1 MELHNTAKSVLD
13 MFLADS
19 RTTNLCLYDKQRYS
33 LHVAVIVARGKVL
46 AYAMNKNGTRS
57 SGSGYSNYS
66 IHAEKNVVK
75 ELGDISKLRGA
86 DMYVMRLSKDKA
98 LTGFDRFIFS
108 KPCCDCEK
116 FLMKCMREYGLKRVY
131 YTS

>member
-13 MFLADS
+13 MFLEDP

-33 LHVAVIVARGKVL
+33 LHVAVIVSRGKVL

-57 SGSGYSNYS
+57 RGSGYSTHS

-86 DMYVMRLSKDKA
+86 DMYVMRISKDQSRE
-98 LTGFDRFIFS
+98 GFDKFSCS

-116 FLMKCMREYGLKRVY
+116 FLTKCMREYGLKRVY